1 MYTAGGIA
9 HAMKAYFD
17 KYMQEFGPF
26 VYWAMKKFEEVSVC
40 KAGMSIVGD
49 LARALGERMA
59 VYVA

>member
-1 MYTAGGIA
+1 
-9 HAMKAYFD
+9 MKAYFD